1 MALILIV
8 EDEKDIVNLIKY
20 NLEKAGYKTI
30 AAYNGEEALD
40 YVIKKKPD
48 LIVLDIMLPGVDGF
62 DICKKLRSDNATSHI
77 PIIMLTARKEEVD
90 KVLGLELGA
99 DDYMTKPF
107 SPRELIARIKAVLR
121 RKSEVS
127 KEAVIEIKDGDLL
140 LNSAKRE
147 VTIKNKL
154 VELTAKEFE
163 LLEYLLKNKGKVLTR
178 DVLLNHIWGYDYY
191 GTTRTVDVHV
201 QRIREKLKKMG
212 DKIQTVRNVG
222 YRYKG

>member
-20 NLEKAGYKTI
+20 NLEKSGFKSI
-30 AAYNGEEALD
+30 AIFNGDEALD
-40 YVIKKKPD
+40 NAKKKKPD
-48 LIVLDIMLPGVDGF
+48 LIVLDIMLPGADGF
-62 DICKKLRSDNATSHI
+62 EICKKLRADALTRKI

-99 DDYMTKPF
+99 DDYLTKPF

-121 RKSEVS
+121 RHGESSEKDIS
-127 KEAVIEIKDGDLL
+127 EIKNKDLAMDL
-140 LNSAKRE
+140 SKRE
-147 VTIKNKL
+147 VKL
-154 VELTAKEFE
+154 KGKLLELTAKEFD

-201 QRIREKLKKMG
+201 QRLREKLLKIG
-212 DKIQTVRNVG
+212 EKIQTVRNVG
-222 YRYKG
+222 YKYRD